1 MGGKGTVILE
11 EYLLLLKNFL
21 IILGDYHVKGKTK
34 IRIIFMQKIALIT
47 GGTRGIGAAISKSLK
62 DAGYLVAATYQGN
75 HKAADLFQKQTEIP
89 IYKWDVS
96 DFKACEAGIRQVKKD
111 LGPIDILVNNAGI
124 TSDGALHKM
133 AYQQWENVIQTN
145 LTSCF
150 NMCRHVIE
158 SMRERNFGRIINIS
172 SINGQKGQFG
182 QTNYSA
188 AKAGIVGLTKA
199 LAQESASKGITVNA
213 IAPGYI
219 NTEMVQQIPEPIL
232 ANITKQIPI
241 GRLGTPEEVARA
253 VLFLASNEAGFMTGA
268 TLTLNG
274 GQYFF

>member
-1 MGGKGTVILE
+1 
-11 EYLLLLKNFL
+11 
-21 IILGDYHVKGKTK
+21 
-34 IRIIFMQKIALIT
+34 MQKVALVT

-62 DAGYLVAATYQGN
+62 NSGYKVAAIYQGN
-75 HKAADLFQKQTEIP
+75 HKAADAFHKHTEIP

-96 DFKACEAGIRQVKKD
+96 DFKACQEGIRQVTKD

-133 AYQQWENVIQTN
+133 AYKQWEDVIQTN

-158 SMRERNFGRIINIS
+158 PMRAREFGRIINIS

-188 AKAGIVGLTKA
+188 AKAGIVGLTKS
-199 LAQESASKGITVNA
+199 LAQESAAKGITVNA

-219 NTEMVQQIPEPIL
+219 NTEMVQQIPEAIL
-232 ANITKQIPI
+232 TQITNQIPI

-253 VLFLASNEAGFMTGA
+253 VIFLASDEAGFMTGA

-274 GQYFF
+274 GQYFL